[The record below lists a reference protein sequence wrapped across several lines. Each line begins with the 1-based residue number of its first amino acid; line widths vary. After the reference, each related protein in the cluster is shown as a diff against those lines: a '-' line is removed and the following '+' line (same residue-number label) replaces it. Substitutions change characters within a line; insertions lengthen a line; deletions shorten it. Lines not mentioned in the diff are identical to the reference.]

1 MNPWTTLCGAALLLS
16 CGALAADA
24 PATDTTVTETYEDA
38 AAWQRHVEQTWK
50 TMTPRRGEIR
60 LEEAGVVL
68 NVPDQFYYLDKQDA
82 RTVLEDFWGNPA
94 DDTTLGMLFPSHYRP
109 FDDAAWGVDI
119 AYVADGHVDDKDAD
133 HIDYDELLET
143 MRDDI
148 REANKQRE
156 QLGYETLELVG
167 WAEAPHYD
175 PGSHQLYWAKRLH
188 FEGMESDTL
197 NYNIRKLGREG
208 FLQLN
213 FIADIS
219 ALPEINRHREAVLA
233 LSHFENGHRYA
244 DYNPDTDH
252 LAAYGVGGLIAG
264 KVLAKT
270 GLLAAAVL
278 LFKKFWFV
286 LLAGLAAFGRKLFR
300 KSS

>member
-1 MNPWTTLCGAALLLS
+1 MNQWTTLWGAALLLS
-16 CGALAADA
+16 GSALAADT
-24 PATDTTVTETYEDA
+24 PATETFDEA
-38 AAWQRHVEQTWK
+38 LAWQQQVEQAWD

-68 NVPDQFYYLDKQDA
+68 TVPDQFYYLDKKDA
-82 RTVLEDFWGNPA
+82 RAVLEDFWGNPP

-109 FDDAAWGVDI
+109 FDEDAWGVDI
-119 AYVADGHVDDKDAD
+119 AYVADGHVDDEDAD

-143 MRDDI
+143 MREDI
-148 REANKQRE
+148 RDANAQRQE
-156 QLGYETLELVG
+156 LGYETLELVG

-175 PGSHQLYWAKRLH
+175 PASHQLYWAKQLH

-208 FLQLN
+208 FLQMN
-213 FIADIS
+213 FIADMS
-219 ALPEINRHREAVLA
+219 ALPEINRNRETVLA
-233 LSHFENGHRYA
+233 LSRFEDGHRYA

-252 LAAYGVGGLIAG
+252 LAAYGIGGLIAG
-264 KVLAKT
+264 KALAKT
-270 GLLAAAVL
+270 GFLAAAL
-278 LFKKFWFV
+278 LLLKKFWFV
-286 LLAGLAAFGRKLFR
+286 LLAALAALARKLFL